1 MTWRCAVGP
10 LCRRPSSE
18 SEPPT
23 PPPTPCSLCR
33 VSRCRLVINGGE
45 YSAEGAGPPGPRG
58 EKRARQNAAL
68 AVLQQC
74 GYAVSFDAPP
84 GPAPGAF
91 GGGPG
96 GGAMGGGQPRYG
108 GKSLD
113 SRHARQAVAQQAAV
127 SRDHYLASLNDEL
140 G

>member
-1 MTWRCAVGP
+1 MAAKVTATRLSLPPDA
-10 LCRRPSSE
+10 CRA
-18 SEPPT
+18 
-23 PPPTPCSLCR
+23 
-33 VSRCRLVINGGE
+33 SRCRLVINGGE
-45 YSAEGAGPPGPRG
+45 FRAEGSGPPGPRG

-74 GYAVSFDAPP
+74 GYAVSFDAPHA
-84 GPAPGAF
+84 PAPGAY
-91 GGGPG
+91 GGPA
-96 GGAMGGGQPRYG
+96 GAMGGGQPRYG

-127 SRDHYLASLNDEL
+127 SRDQYLASLNDEL